1 MEQVFVVLKFHFG
14 KRGSVNPIISKTMGR
29 VSVINHAYQGPQP
42 QDGTFWLCRL
52 DRGIQGQSTNGCFVV
67 TPIRMIPL
75 EKIVKLVPGTYDT
88 TISGTS
94 VICKPKI
101 PNHYW
106 IAPFSVKKW
115 YIKKDK
121 AATLYQAVIVPVEGL
136 ENVEPAQ
143 VEVPAGSES
152 ADNASDPTLG
162 V

>member
-1 MEQVFVVLKFHFG
+1 MEQIFVVLKFHFG

-29 VSVINHAYQGPQP
+29 VAVINHAYQGAQP

-52 DRGIQGQSTNGCFVV
+52 DRGHQGQGTNGCFVV
-67 TPIRMIPL
+67 TPVRQIPL
-75 EKIVKLVPGTYDT
+75 EKIVKLIPGTYDT
-88 TISGTS
+88 TISGST
-94 VICKPKI
+94 VVCKPKL

-121 AATLYQAVIVPVEGL
+121 AAKLYQAVIVPVEGL

-143 VEVPAGSES
+143 VAIPEGAATSSE
-152 ADNASDPTLG
+152 SDPTLG